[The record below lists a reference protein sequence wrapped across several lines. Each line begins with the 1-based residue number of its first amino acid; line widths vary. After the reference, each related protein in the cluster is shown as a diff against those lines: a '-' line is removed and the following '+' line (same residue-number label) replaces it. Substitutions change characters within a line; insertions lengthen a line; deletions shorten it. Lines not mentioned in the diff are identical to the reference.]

1 MQITKNLRQAL
12 YKKNVKH
19 LPSEMQKSNNIFCLE
34 KLEKILQSQEALN
47 STTLAKVG
55 SKGSFNSELNP
66 NIILHALEKGV
77 SLVVDGIHA
86 FDDDLEKLRQEFIKT
101 TQCPCNINCYL
112 TPLSAQCFNPHY
124 DDHEVV
130 IIQCQ
135 GSKSWSVESRPSLN
149 NPTQPKSISRNDYE
163 FIDGTEIN
171 LNPGDFLYIPFG
183 HIHQAQ
189 TENSFSLHLTVG
201 IHKMRNIEYIIKL
214 LQDQSENETYAL
226 LREPIKTYK
235 SNQLLDLVNCMQ
247 ELISQQCTEES
258 LSLHLS
264 QWNREFMNKLSED
277 NYKPQIQSL
286 LNVMLYD
293 PQKCSNIRL
302 RGIPY
307 LEVRQTNNIV
317 ILKKHIREVSIPSKH
332 WPIFAKL
339 FNDESWIRFGDLING
354 KNFMIYNHLLEKLI
368 LNGFVECL
376 N

>member
-1 MQITKNLRQAL
+1 MQINQNLRQAL
-12 YKKNVKH
+12 YQENVKH
-19 LPSEMQKSNNIFCLE
+19 LPSDMQISKDIFCLE
-34 KLEKILQSQEALN
+34 KLEKILQSQDALN
-47 STTLAKVG
+47 STTLAKID
-55 SKGSFNSELNP
+55 SKGSFNSKLNP
-66 NIILHALEKGV
+66 NIILHALEQGV

-86 FDDDLEKLRQEFIKT
+86 FDDDLEELRQEFIKT

-135 GSKSWSVESRPSLN
+135 GSKSWSVESQPSLK
-149 NPTQPKSISRNDYE
+149 NPTQPKSISKNDYE
-163 FIDGTEIN
+163 FIDGIEIN

-189 TENSFSLHLTVG
+189 TNNSFSLHLTVG
-201 IHKMRNIEYIIKL
+201 IHKMRGIDYIIKL
-214 LQDQSENETYAL
+214 LQDQSESEAYAL
-226 LREPIKTYK
+226 LREPIKTYE
-235 SNQLLDLVNCMQ
+235 SSQLLDLANCMQ
-247 ELISQQCTEES
+247 ELISQQFTDES

-264 QWNREFMNKLSED
+264 QWKREFMNQLSD
-277 NYKPQIQSL
+277 DTYKPQIQSL

-293 PQKCSNIRL
+293 PKKCSNIRL
-302 RGIPY
+302 RGMQY
-307 LEVRQTNNIV
+307 LEVKQTHNIV
-317 ILKKHIREVSIPSKH
+317 ILKKHKRQVSIPIEH
-332 WPIFAKL
+332 WPIFSKL
-339 FNDESWIRFGDLING
+339 FNDAKWIRFGDLING